1 MHRFDYTQ
9 VANSAVRSFFPQ
21 HRTLPPTPPP
31 DTIHGGAAHI
41 QKMELGNILNTKT
54 SANAVTGTP
63 LPFTMQNTMQ
73 PEMQAP
79 QQPQPQYPPPP
90 FLNGR
95 IKSETGSD
103 RTASPHPVDPRYPA
117 PPQQPLPA
125 YPPMPNNYGTD
136 MRYPSPSAS
145 AMGVPMPMPNGYP
158 PGGQADNPYAPPQP
172 SAEQNAQQPGGRSS
186 NENGPPKAFACS
198 TCSKGFARR
207 SDLAR
212 HGKMNF
218 VSHFLTSGCVLTGS
232 PTRRANPQRSSASR
246 LRLPQLWEAIHS
258 KIRFDSPSA
267 GSHWRKAS
275 HVRTLRQGLF
285 FSLSS
290 HGKNVA
296 DGPKKKK

>member
-1 MHRFDYTQ
+1 MFHDSRKAVAALPSSDIPPPEYMHRLDYTQ

-31 DTIHGGAAHI
+31 DSLHGGAAPI

-63 LPFTMQNTMQ
+63 LSFTMQSGMQ

-117 PPQQPLPA
+117 PTQQPLQA

-145 AMGVPMPMPNGYP
+145 AMGVPMSMPNGYP
-158 PGGQADNPYAPPQP
+158 PSGQADNPYAPQQP
-172 SAEQNAQQPGGRSS
+172 SAEQTTQQQPSGRTS

-212 HGKMNF
+212 HGKMMKYHNF
-218 VSHFLTSGCVLTGS
+218 KKRVCVLTTAFYLQSESTVAFGLTFATF
-232 PTRRANPQRSSASR
+232 PT
-246 LRLPQLWEAIHS
+246 
-258 KIRFDSPSA
+258 A
-267 GSHWRKAS
+267 GSNSFKDP
-275 HVRTLRQGLF
+275 L
-285 FSLSS
+285 
-290 HGKNVA
+290 
-296 DGPKKKK
+296 